1 MASQQSN
8 QQSDGDTIQHAT
20 HPNVLIQQSQTLN
33 QQKLDDII
41 AKRKGKVDYIDP
53 AIQRINKNTVRI
65 ISDVEN
71 FITKKNEFRY
81 RDYKAVKPAIP
92 YHIHYTIDL
101 SEYYMTGYEHNKESK
116 IIYKIKS
123 PTNFSYYNLLNKQSR
138 LKIPETRVLPTDE
151 DYDKGSYI
159 RHFAV
164 VANNIDKGGFEIS
177 EDDYETSPLYLYVK
191 LNWKLTGKDAQVIV
205 HNVRQLRRAEK
216 IIPNIRKI
224 ASKAQYYKMEENL
237 TPKDTVKRKLG
248 I

>member
-1 MASQQSN
+1 M
-8 QQSDGDTIQHAT
+8 
-20 HPNVLIQQSQTLN
+20 PNEN

-53 AIQRINKNTVRI
+53 AIQRINNNTVRI

-81 RDYKAVKPAIP
+81 RDYKAVKPDIP

-101 SEYYMTGYEHNKESK
+101 SEYYMTGHEHNKESK

-138 LKIPETRVLPTDE
+138 LKISETKVIPTDE
-151 DYDKGSYI
+151 DYGKGLYV
-159 RHFAV
+159 RHFAI

-191 LNWKLTGKDAQVIV
+191 LNWNLTGKDAGVIV

-216 IIPNIRKI
+216 IIPNIRKL
-224 ASKAQYYKMEENL
+224 APKAQYYKMEENL
-237 TPKDTVKRKLG
+237 SPKDSVKKKLG
-248 I
+248 IQGTEY

>member
-81 RDYKAVKPAIP
+81 RDYKA
-92 YHIHYTIDL
+92 
-101 SEYYMTGYEHNKESK
+101 
-116 IIYKIKS
+116 IITY
-123 PTNFSYYNLLNKQSR
+123 
-138 LKIPETRVLPTDE
+138 
-151 DYDKGSYI
+151 
-159 RHFAV
+159 
-164 VANNIDKGGFEIS
+164 
-177 EDDYETSPLYLYVK
+177 
-191 LNWKLTGKDAQVIV
+191 
-205 HNVRQLRRAEK
+205 
-216 IIPNIRKI
+216 
-224 ASKAQYYKMEENL
+224 
-237 TPKDTVKRKLG
+237 
-248 I
+248 